1 MLDIAVSYDES
12 WHHRGHSF
20 HNGLGVD
27 IDLLTGLPID
37 FQVLSNF
44 CHHCCK
50 LLTKLTQSMPNGPP
64 TMLTM

>member
-1 MLDIAVSYDES
+1 MLDIAVSYDGS
-12 WHHRGHSF
+12 WHLRGHSS
-20 HNGLGVD
+20 HNGLGVE

-44 CHHCCK
+44 CHQWCK
-50 LLTKLTQSMPNGPP
+50 LLTKLTQIMPNGPP